1 MSLKLGQRKGKNIPN
16 ADTTFQQTKKV
27 AVVNLPKMGKAQET
41 TSAAK
46 PFLIDGDGYQEHPY

>member
-1 MSLKLGQRKGKNIPN
+1 MLILHSNRL
-16 ADTTFQQTKKV
+16 KKV